1 MTAAIST
8 MTKVLRAHHCH
19 RLLQLQRGLLTS
31 PSSLSSPAS
40 FCIHRRPPHSF
51 PRRHSSSIRN
61 DAAGNHAHDGSVS
74 GTNSDSTGHT
84 KSSSNISPH
93 EVDKFSSFASSWWN
107 ARSNPL
113 VGMNPVRVKFI
124 TDTVEAFQTNAA
136 PASLRT
142 PDITSFHLP
151 LKNKRILDIAC
162 GGGLL
167 TESLSRLGASLV
179 VGVDAS
185 SRVVEVA
192 EMHSFHENSRL
203 AWQQRQQQQQSIYSD
218 GTSRNIR
225 YIGGST
231 VEELA
236 AQWLSKREKNEITIT
251 QSSSTNYHQFADD
264 DDGEHELFDI
274 ITALEV
280 IEHVPNP
287 TSLLHAAKSLLKPN
301 GILFVST
308 INRTIQSYG
317 LAIIAAEYISGKVP
331 VGTHN
336 WNQFRCPEE
345 VERMVCDVGSGG
357 SGDGQRMKQIALSGM
372 VIDPPFVNMNWS
384 LDASDVDVNWIGAYQ
399 KQRSTSK

>member
-1 MTAAIST
+1 MSATT
-8 MTKVLRAHHCH
+8 FLRC
-19 RLLQLQRGLLTS
+19 R
-31 PSSLSSPAS
+31 SPALFFNRRS
-40 FCIHRRPPHSF
+40 VRHRH
-51 PRRHSSSIRN
+51 
-61 DAAGNHAHDGSVS
+61 AAAATGNQDRDGSATYS
-74 GTNSDSTGHT
+74 GKRHE
-84 KSSSNISPH
+84 KSSSNVNSD

-124 TDTVEAFQTNAA
+124 TDTVRAFQH
-136 PASLRT
+136 T
-142 PDITSFHLP
+142 PITLKPDTSIQPP
-151 LKNKRILDIAC
+151 LQNKRILDIAC

-185 SRVVEVA
+185 PRVVEVA
-192 EMHSFHENSRL
+192 EMHSFHKHSRL
-203 AWQQRQQQQQSIYSD
+203 SRQQSGEQSIYSD
-218 GTSRNIR
+218 ASRRNIR

-236 AQWLSKREKNEITIT
+236 SQWLSKREKNEIERTAASPINN
-251 QSSSTNYHQFADD
+251 QSV
-264 DDGEHELFDI
+264 DDGEHDLFDI

-287 TSLLHAAKSLLKPN
+287 TSLLHAATSLLKPN

-308 INRTIQSYG
+308 INRTVKSYG

-336 WNQFRCPEE
+336 WNQFWSPEE
-345 VERMVCDVGSGG
+345 VERMVCDASGNVD
-357 SGDGQRMKQIALSGM
+357 GDNIGMKQIALSGM
-372 VIDPPFVNMNWS
+372 VINPPFVNMSWS
-384 LDASDVDVNWIGAYQ
+384 LDASDVNVNWIGAYQ
-399 KQRSTSK
+399 KEPEERIH